1 MCISC
6 FTLHVK
12 PHDEHEVHSQAF
24 ECSMKRNQKDKR
36 KQLKGLRLEGSSA
49 VAPFLGFSS
58 VYVKAFMIFVALL
71 LNMYQWAVLMGT
83 EDYIFACV
91 LLFFEMLLL
100 HVVFAGGGPLS
111 PIEEI
116 THSAGLGIPT
126 AWFCHL
132 MDHKRGV
139 TDVAMFLLSIYKVP
153 FSSHNG
159 STAWPGVASIF
170 MSSYF
175 IAGYLLEKLDCC
187 KADEKVRS
195 QTDSRRC
202 PQRGARWCDGKC
214 SICQSEQ
221 TCCA

>member
-1 MCISC
+1 M
-6 FTLHVK
+6 F
-12 PHDEHEVHSQAF
+12 
-24 ECSMKRNQKDKR
+24 
-36 KQLKGLRLEGSSA
+36 
-49 VAPFLGFSS
+49 
-58 VYVKAFMIFVALL
+58 
-71 LNMYQWAVLMGT
+71 
-83 EDYIFACV
+83 

-111 PIEEI
+111 PIEER
-116 THSAGLGIPT
+116 THSAELGIPT

-139 TDVAMFLLSIYKVP
+139 TDVAMFLLNIYKAP

-187 KADEKVRS
+187 KADEEVEWSDTRESASSSEESDGFKKVS
-195 QTDSRRC
+195 PKRR
-202 PQRGARWCDGKC
+202 PLV
-214 SICQSEQ
+214 
-221 TCCA
+221 